1 MDVKKL
7 TDAEIDNQILN
18 LNTKINLSN
27 NTDIIN
33 QLVVY
38 LDALYDEQEERS
50 YIENFD
56 STEGVLLDVEE
67 SVQASTKSDKKD
79 KNKNKEKPK
88 SFLERIP
95 KIEPKWNVN
104 HPKNQKEE

>member
-56 STEGVLLDVEE
+56 PTEGVLLDVEE